1 MKEEIK
7 FIEQTRKHRLGKIKF
22 LQPQNE
28 FIKVNGRQEKKIEL
42 IMDVFGVK
50 EWISAL
56 KNELGL
62 NESEGV
68 KGIDKIVSSP
78 EMNKRYKDLRDNMA
92 ILAKERV
99 ERETGYATNP

>member
-42 IMDVFGVK
+42 IMNVFGVK

-56 KNELGL
+56 KNELGI
-62 NESEGV
+62 NELEGV
-68 KGIDKIVSSP
+68 HGISKIISTP
-78 EMNKRYKDLRDNMA
+78 EMNKKYKDLRDNMA
-92 ILAKERV
+92 LMAKERV
-99 ERETGYATNP
+99 ESEARYATNT

>member
-7 FIEQTRKHRLGKIKF
+7 LIEQTRKHRLGKIKF
-22 LQPQNE
+22 FQPQNE

-56 KNELGL
+56 KNELGI

-68 KGIDKIVSSP
+68 QGISKIISSP

-92 ILAKERV
+92 LMAKERV
-99 ERETGYATNP
+99 ESDAGYATNA